1 MKHIINI
8 RHQPILLVAGILSF
22 SMLLSACD
30 FSAGKKPAKTQASPD
45 PEKFKVPEVPMVLN
59 TPEQRADYLL
69 EHYWDNFNFKNTDLI
84 SKPKVSEQAFA
95 DFINILLQLPS
106 EKTDKGIR
114 FLMNKAEVNGK
125 IYQYFLEL
133 SEKYLY
139 DPNSPMRN
147 EVLYDSFLKAALSSD
162 ILDAAHKIR
171 PGQQYELAQKNK
183 VGQKATDFKYTLKNG
198 STSRLYDIQAKLL
211 LIYFNNPGC
220 EECKAVREKMLTSS
234 ALQELIGMGT
244 LKVLALYP
252 DEDLTEWNKYYAD
265 IPSGWI
271 NAYNKGSVIKNK
283 ELYDLKAI
291 PTLYLLDKEKRVL
304 LKDARFEEIE
314 AFIQNK

>member
-1 MKHIINI
+1 MTRIIHT
-8 RHQPILLVAGILSF
+8 RHQPIWLVAGILSF
-22 SMLLSACD
+22 LMLLSACA
-30 FSAGKKPAKTQASPD
+30 FSADKKPTKAQASPD
-45 PEKFKVPEVPMVLN
+45 PEKFKVPEVPIVLN
-59 TPEQRADYLL
+59 TPEQRADYLM
-69 EHYWDNFNFKNTDLI
+69 EHYWDNFNFNNTNLI

-114 FLMNKAEVNGK
+114 FLMGKAEVNGK
-125 IYQYFLEL
+125 MYQYFLEL

-139 DPNSPMRN
+139 DPNSPVRN

-162 ILDAAHKIR
+162 ILDDAHKIR
-171 PGQQYELAQKNK
+171 PAQQYELAQKNK
-183 VGQKATDFKYTLKNG
+183 AGQKATDFKYTLKNG

-220 EECKAVREKMLTSS
+220 EECKAVREKILASS

-252 DEDLTEWNKYYAD
+252 DEDLAEWNKYYAD

-271 NAYNKGSVIKNK
+271 NAYNKGAIIKNK

-291 PTLYLLDKEKRVL
+291 PTLYLLDREKRVL

-314 AFIQNK
+314 AYILNH